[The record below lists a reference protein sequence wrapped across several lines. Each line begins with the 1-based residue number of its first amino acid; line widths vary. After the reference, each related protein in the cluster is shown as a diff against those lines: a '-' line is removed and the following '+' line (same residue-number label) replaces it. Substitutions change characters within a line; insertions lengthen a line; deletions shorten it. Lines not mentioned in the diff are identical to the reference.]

1 MNRLNKSKS
10 FLITGGLGF
19 IGSHFIELLLK
30 RNHKVLNID
39 KITYASN
46 KIDFNNHPNYSFL
59 KEDIAN
65 LKEIPDCDFIINFA
79 AESHVDNSILSSFE
93 FINSNILGVY
103 NLLELIKNK
112 KIRNM
117 QQAWEYKTP
126 LFLQIS
132 TDEVFGDI
140 EDGFFKEEE
149 RHKPS
154 NPYAASKSAAEQ
166 LLVAWARTYQIPYII
181 TRTTNNYGP
190 RQHPEKLIPRTITN
204 LLENKK
210 VPIHGSGTYVRNW
223 IHVQDNVE
231 AIYKILDEGL
241 ENNWYHIASEEEL
254 SVKEIVSKIAS
265 KFNKNF
271 LNIAD
276 FSSDRSGAD
285 VRYAL
290 EYTKTKSLNWEPK
303 RTLDTSLEEMIEYY
317 KKEKNL

>member
-1 MNRLNKSKS
+1 MNRLNKSKN
-10 FLITGGLGF
+10 FVITGGLGF

-30 RNHKVLNID
+30 NNHKVLNID
-39 KITYASN
+39 KISYASN

-79 AESHVDNSILSSFE
+79 AESHVDNSIASSFE

-112 KIRNM
+112 KIRHM

-140 EDGFFKEEE
+140 EDGFFKEED

-231 AIYKILDEGL
+231 AIYKILNEGL

-271 LNIAD
+271 LDIAD

-290 EYTKTKSLNWEPK
+290 DYSKTKSLNWEPN

-317 KKEKNL
+317 KKEKTS

>member
-1 MNRLNKSKS
+1 MNRLNKSKN
-10 FLITGGLGF
+10 FVITGGLGF

-30 RNHKVLNID
+30 NNHKVLNID
-39 KITYASN
+39 KISYASN

-79 AESHVDNSILSSFE
+79 AESHVDNSIASSFE

-112 KIRNM
+112 KIRHM

-140 EDGFFKEEE
+140 EDGFFKEED

-271 LNIAD
+271 LDIAD

-290 EYTKTKSLNWEPK
+290 DYTKTKSLNWEPK

>member
-39 KITYASN
+39 KISYASN

-140 EDGFFKEEE
+140 EDGFFKEED

-290 EYTKTKSLNWEPK
+290 DYTKTKSLNWEPK

>member
-1 MNRLNKSKS
+1 
-10 FLITGGLGF
+10 
-19 IGSHFIELLLK
+19 
-30 RNHKVLNID
+30 LNID
-39 KITYASN
+39 KISYASN

-140 EDGFFKEEE
+140 EDGFFKEED

-290 EYTKTKSLNWEPK
+290 DYTKTKSLNWEPK

>member
-39 KITYASN
+39 KISYASN

-140 EDGFFKEEE
+140 EDGFFKEED

>member
-1 MNRLNKSKS
+1 
-10 FLITGGLGF
+10 
-19 IGSHFIELLLK
+19 
-30 RNHKVLNID
+30 
-39 KITYASN
+39 
-46 KIDFNNHPNYSFL
+46 
-59 KEDIAN
+59 
-65 LKEIPDCDFIINFA
+65 
-79 AESHVDNSILSSFE
+79 
-93 FINSNILGVY
+93 
-103 NLLELIKNK
+103 
-112 KIRNM
+112 M

-140 EDGFFKEEE
+140 ENGFFKEED

-231 AIYKILDEGL
+231 AIYRILNEGL

-271 LNIAD
+271 LDIAD

-290 EYTKTKSLNWEPK
+290 DYSKTKSLNWEPR

-317 KKEKNL
+317 KKEKTS

>member
-1 MNRLNKSKS
+1 MNRLNKSKI
-10 FLITGGLGF
+10 FVITGGLGF

-30 RNHKVLNID
+30 NNHKVLNID
-39 KITYASN
+39 KISYASN

-79 AESHVDNSILSSFE
+79 AESHVDNSIASSFE
-93 FINSNILGVY
+93 FINSNVLGVY

-112 KIRNM
+112 KIRHM

-140 EDGFFKEEE
+140 ENGFFKEED

-231 AIYKILDEGL
+231 AIYRILNEGL

-271 LNIAD
+271 LDIAD

-290 EYTKTKSLNWEPK
+290 DYSKTKSLNWEPR

-317 KKEKNL
+317 KKEKTS

>member
-1 MNRLNKSKS
+1 MNRLNKNKS
-10 FLITGGLGF
+10 FITTGGLGF

-39 KITYASN
+39 KISYASN
-46 KIDFNNHPNYSFL
+46 KIDFDNHPNYSFL

-79 AESHVDNSILSSFE
+79 AESHVDNSIASSFE

-112 KIRNM
+112 KIKHM

-140 EDGFFKEEE
+140 EDGFFKEED

-231 AIYKILDEGL
+231 AIYKIIDEGL

-254 SVKEIVSKIAS
+254 SVKEIVTKIAS

-271 LNIAD
+271 LDIAD

-290 EYTKTKSLNWEPK
+290 DYSKTKSLNWEPK

-317 KKEKNL
+317 KKAK